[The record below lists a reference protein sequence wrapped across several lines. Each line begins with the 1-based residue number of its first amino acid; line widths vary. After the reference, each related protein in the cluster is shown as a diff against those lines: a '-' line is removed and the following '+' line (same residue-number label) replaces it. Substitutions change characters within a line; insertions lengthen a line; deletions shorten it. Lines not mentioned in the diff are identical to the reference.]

1 MASWNLWHGCH
12 RVSEGCRNCYVYS
25 ADGRHGR
32 DASQVYKT
40 GEFNLP
46 LARTRDGTLK
56 IPPGSLVY
64 TCFTSDFLLEDADPW
79 REEAWDMIRKRP
91 DCRFLFITKRIERL
105 AGALPSD
112 WGDGWEHVAIMA
124 TCENQEMADFRAP
137 ILRDAP
143 VKHRGIACEPLLE
156 SVDLTAYLGPW
167 LDIGVVAGGESGE
180 FARPCRYEWVLSLRV
195 QCMAAGVPFTF
206 KQTGAKF
213 IKDGRLFHI
222 RRKDQHPQ
230 AAKAAINFK
239 PQHLK

>member
-25 ADGRHGR
+25 ADSRHGR
-32 DASQVYKT
+32 DASKVYRT
-40 GEFNLP
+40 GEFGLP
-46 LARTRDGTLK
+46 LARNRDGTLK
-56 IPPGSLVY
+56 IPPGSIVY

-91 DCRFLFITKRIERL
+91 DCEFLFITKRIERL
-105 AGALPSD
+105 AKALPSD
-112 WGDGWEHVAIMA
+112 WGDGWGHVAVMA

-143 VKHRGIACEPLLE
+143 LKHRGIACEPLL
-156 SVDLTAYLGPW
+156 SPIDLSSYLGPW

-180 FARPCRYEWVLSLRV
+180 FARPCRYEWVLSLRE
-195 QCMAAGVPFTF
+195 QCMAAEVPFTF

-213 IKDGRLFHI
+213 IKDGHLFHV
-222 RRKDQHPQ
+222 RRRDQHPQ
-230 AAKAAINFK
+230 AAKAGINFK
-239 PQHLK
+239 P